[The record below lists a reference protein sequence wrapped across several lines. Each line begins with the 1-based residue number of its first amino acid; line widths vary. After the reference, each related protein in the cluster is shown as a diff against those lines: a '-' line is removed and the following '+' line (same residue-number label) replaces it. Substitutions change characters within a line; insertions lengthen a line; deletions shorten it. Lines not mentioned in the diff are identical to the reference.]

1 MQMPEEEKF
10 LSSKEELIVELQTM
24 LGGRAAEQVVF
35 GIATTGASNDIER
48 ATELAR
54 KMVTQYGMSDRL
66 AFGAVHCLKSVP
78 RRQHTMMNCADSTSL
93 RRR

>member
-35 GIATTGASNDIER
+35 GIATTGASND
-48 ATELAR
+48 
-54 KMVTQYGMSDRL
+54 V
-66 AFGAVHCLKSVP
+66 SV
-78 RRQHTMMNCADSTSL
+78 RRSWPVRWSRGTA
-93 RRR
+93 